1 MSRPENLLGYSFII
15 KGKVG
20 RERIPL
26 SFLSGC
32 HAFIVDF
39 SSGLDSEFFCPYMV
53 RIGPQIIVFLYVQR
67 ACPDLLGSLGRIWVS
82 CHDCSIVLEHASC
95 FRCMVLSLSKPVWFC
110 G

>member
-39 SSGLDSEFFCPYMV
+39 SSGLDS
-53 RIGPQIIVFLYVQR
+53 GVFL
-67 ACPDLLGSLGRIWVS
+67 SLHGQDRS
-82 CHDCSIVLEHASC
+82 TNYC
-95 FRCMVLSLSKPVWFC
+95 FFVCAESMS
-110 G
+110 